1 MKNHQKIAEKLQNGD
16 QSGVELR
23 FFTGPDT
30 DGPETELEDCR
41 IPAAL
46 EQLHVREEG
55 APLFQVRALASRM
68 IPMSPPLVARWM
80 DVFVDDVRVSRADLR
95 HLLTND
101 AYCTVLG
108 GGRFTLEAADQ

>member
-1 MKNHQKIAEKLQNGD
+1 MKNHQKIAEKMQNGD

-30 DGPETELEDCR
+30 DGPETELEECR

-55 APLFQVRALASRM
+55 APLFQIRALRSATV
-68 IPMSPPLVARWM
+68 PMSPPMVARWM
-80 DVFVDDVRVSRADLR
+80 DVFVDDVRVSRTD
-95 HLLTND
+95 LLTLIRGESV
-101 AYCTVLG
+101 CTVLG
-108 GGRFTLEAADQ
+108 GGRFTLDAADQ